1 MIQNDHKNLFQF
13 TFGSMAMMDFQSKEV
28 IKGNK
33 LKI

>member
-1 MIQNDHKNLFQF
+1 MIQTDQKSIFQF
-13 TFGSMAMMDFQSKEV
+13 TFGSMAMMDFQSKEN